1 MPEFISNIPFMVW
14 GWLIFAVVM
23 ILIEMMTMGLTTIWA
38 AGGAVAALLTAIITD
53 SFLWQCLIFVVV
65 TLVLVIVTRPVAV
78 RKLNN
83 RTVKT
88 NADALIGRNAVA
100 QSDVDELSRG
110 EVRVD
115 GKVWTAVP
123 ARDSASIRKG
133 DIVTVTGIEGVKLI
147 VKKPVE

>member
-1 MPEFISNIPFMVW
+1 M
-14 GWLIFAVVM
+14 
-23 ILIEMMTMGLTTIWA
+23 
-38 AGGAVAALLTAIITD
+38 
-53 SFLWQCLIFVVV
+53 
-65 TLVLVIVTRPVAV
+65 VLVIVTRPVAV

-88 NADALIGRNAVA
+88 NADALIGRDAVA